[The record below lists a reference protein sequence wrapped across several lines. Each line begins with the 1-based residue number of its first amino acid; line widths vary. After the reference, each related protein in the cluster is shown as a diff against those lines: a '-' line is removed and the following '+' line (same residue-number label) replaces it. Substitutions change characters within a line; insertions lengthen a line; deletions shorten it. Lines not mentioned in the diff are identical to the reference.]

1 LNSLAYPAAKI
12 GSRGFRVPRA
22 AGRFKLPDGTR
33 VEDGNFF
40 HRNFLTDPRNR
51 RCIAAANIQVF
62 VPCGGLRDTINGGN
76 VRDFLALF
84 RELRMIVEG
93 ANVFFDDTAR
103 EVIARESEVLQIRD
117 SSANKGGVT
126 SSSVAEVLTAFLL
139 GDDYEAALVRNPKAK
154 VQLVRE
160 VFEIIASN
168 AAAETKMLLALHRK
182 DGTPLYRLSVKTSED
197 LFELQ
202 ARLYEKMALVAAD
215 KELVS
220 GVLRFYIP
228 ATLIRRLGMATV
240 LRIFQASELRP
251 YRDAI
256 LTKKLA
262 ALALYRHACDWPAF
276 LAKLERDLIGSC
288 RSLLSSEA

>member
-1 LNSLAYPAAKI
+1 
-12 GSRGFRVPRA
+12 
-22 AGRFKLPDGTR
+22 
-33 VEDGNFF
+33 
-40 HRNFLTDPRNR
+40 
-51 RCIAAANIQVF
+51 
-62 VPCGGLRDTINGGN
+62 
-76 VRDFLALF
+76 
-84 RELRMIVEG
+84 
-93 ANVFFDDTAR
+93 
-103 EVIARESEVLQIRD
+103 
-117 SSANKGGVT
+117 
-126 SSSVAEVLTAFLL
+126 
-139 GDDYEAALVRNPKAK
+139 
-154 VQLVRE
+154 
-160 VFEIIASN
+160 
-168 AAAETKMLLALHRK
+168 
-182 DGTPLYRLSVKTSED
+182 
-197 LFELQ
+197 
-202 ARLYEKMALVAAD
+202 MALVAAD